1 MPCTVCTPEPCT
13 MHHTYLPYTPTPL
26 LSLHRSLPCLPH
38 SKLACTHD
46 LHMHT
51 HIDMPLSIDTFPC
64 HALYT
69 PLGPAP
75 HTYVPPS
82 HLYPFLC
89 PHKSLPSL
97 PHSITA
103 CTHDHHMPAHIS
115 MPLPIDACAHNRH
128 DAHDAHDANDAHI
141 AHDAHTMHIRCTRC
155 TRCTSW
161 SRRT

>member
-1 MPCTVCTPEPCT
+1 MHYAPHIPALPLHLSCPHTGPCRAY
-13 MHHTYLPYTPTPL
+13 HTRRT
-26 LSLHRSLPCLPH
+26 
-38 SKLACTHD
+38 ACTHD

-51 HIDMPLSIDTFPC
+51 HIGMPLSINAFPC

-69 PLGPAP
+69 PLGAPP

-103 CTHDHHMPAHIS
+103 CTHDHHMPAHIP
-115 MPLPIDACAHNRH
+115 MPLPIDACAHNGHDTH
-128 DAHDAHDANDAHI
+128 DAHDAHDAHHANDAHN
-141 AHDAHTMHIRCTRC
+141 AHNAHNTHDTHDAHNAHNAHMMHI
-155 TRCTSW
+155 
-161 SRRT
+161 